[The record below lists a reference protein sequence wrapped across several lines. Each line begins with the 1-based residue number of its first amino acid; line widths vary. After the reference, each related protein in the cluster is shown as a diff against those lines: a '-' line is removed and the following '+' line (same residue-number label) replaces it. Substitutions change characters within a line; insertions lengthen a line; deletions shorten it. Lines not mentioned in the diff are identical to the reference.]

1 MTQAH
6 PTTGFDPSSL
16 TAPIDRAQL
25 RKFAEI
31 TATRPEA
38 SGLRS
43 SFIFAT
49 CFIVVL
55 QISIAIAFIAH
66 GDPVPMS
73 IIVVGPILVA
83 IIGAVQL
90 LRWLPR
96 RPNRKRRFRIARM
109 AMAHDW
115 EYFDSIPDPAEP
127 GVIFRTGVRRL
138 STAVV
143 RIPGA
148 RRMEVGN
155 HRFVIDTV
163 DDGSGHTRTRLSR
176 WGYASVQLD
185 VPLPNIILDARRNN
199 RMLRSNLPDSLAMR
213 QRLSLEGDFDQYFSL
228 YCPVGYET
236 DALYLFTPDVC
247 ARLIDNAG
255 DFDVEIVDDRL
266 YLYATH
272 DLSTTDPAQWARLL
286 QTLGLLQAKLDQWA
300 RWRDVRLPEPDA
312 GGHAIP
318 DATGPV
324 PPSAVGVAKPGRR
337 LRRAFPWVG
346 ALLGILYIGFWIV
359 VKLNE

>member
-1 MTQAH
+1 MTQAE
-6 PTTGFDPSSL
+6 PATGFDPGSL

-25 RKFAEI
+25 RRFTEI
-31 TATRPEA
+31 TAARPEA

-43 SFIFAT
+43 SFIFGT

-55 QISIAIAFIAH
+55 QIAIAIAFMAH
-66 GDPVPMS
+66 GDPVPIS
-73 IIVVGPILVA
+73 IIVIGPVLIAVF
-83 IIGAVQL
+83 GVVQL

-96 RPNRKRRFRIARM
+96 RPNRKKRFRIARM
-109 AMAHDW
+109 AMANDW
-115 EYFDSIPDPAEP
+115 EYFDSIHDPDEP
-127 GVIFRTGVRRL
+127 GMIFRTGVRRL

-143 RIPGA
+143 RIPGP

-155 HRFVIDTV
+155 HHFVIDSG
-163 DDGSGHTRTRLSR
+163 DEGSGDTRTRLSR
-176 WGYASVQLD
+176 WGYASVRLD

-199 RMLRSNLPDSLAMR
+199 RMLRSNLPDALGKT
-213 QRLSLEGDFDQYFSL
+213 QRLSLEGDFDRHFSL

-236 DALYLFTPDVC
+236 DALYLFTPDIC

-272 DLSTTDPAQWARLL
+272 DLSTTDPAQWTRLL
-286 QTLGLLQAKLDQWA
+286 QTLGLLQQKLDQWA
-300 RWRDVRLPEPDA
+300 RWRDVRLPEPDDSS
-312 GGHAIP
+312 HAIP
-318 DATGPV
+318 DVTGKIPV
-324 PPSAVGVAKPGRR
+324 SPTGVAKPGRR
-337 LRRAFPWVG
+337 LRRAFPWVS
-346 ALLGILYIGFWIV
+346 AVLGILYVGFWVI

>member
-1 MTQAH
+1 MTQTH

-25 RKFAEI
+25 RKFTEI

-49 CFIVVL
+49 CFILVL
-55 QISIAIAFIAH
+55 QIAIAIAFIAH
-66 GDPVPMS
+66 EDPVPIS
-73 IIVVGPILVA
+73 VIVIGPVLIA
-83 IIGAVQL
+83 IIGVVQL
-90 LRWLPR
+90 LRWLRR
-96 RPNRKRRFRIARM
+96 RPNHTQRFRIARM

-127 GVIFRTGVRRL
+127 GLIFRTGMRRL

-155 HRFVIDTV
+155 HRFVIDTG
-163 DDGSGHTRTRLSR
+163 DEGSGDTRTRLSR
-176 WGYASVQLD
+176 WGYASVRLD
-185 VPLPNIILDARRNN
+185 VPLPNIILDSRRNN
-199 RMLRSNLPDSLAMR
+199 RLLRSNLPDALAKK

-228 YCPVGYET
+228 YCPIGYEA
-236 DALYLFTPDVC
+236 DALYLFTPDIC

-272 DLSTTDPAQWARLL
+272 DLSTTDPAQWTRLL

-312 GGHAIP
+312 GGHTIA
-318 DATGPV
+318 DAKSPV
-324 PPSAVGVAKPGRR
+324 PVAPAGVAEPGRR
-337 LRRAFPWVG
+337 LRRSFPWV
-346 ALLGILYIGFWIV
+346 ATVFGILYIGFWIV

>member
-25 RKFAEI
+25 RKFTEI

-96 RPNRKRRFRIARM
+96 RPNRKKRFRIARM

-155 HRFVIDTV
+155 HRFVIDTG

-199 RMLRSNLPDSLAMR
+199 RMLRSNLPDSFAMR